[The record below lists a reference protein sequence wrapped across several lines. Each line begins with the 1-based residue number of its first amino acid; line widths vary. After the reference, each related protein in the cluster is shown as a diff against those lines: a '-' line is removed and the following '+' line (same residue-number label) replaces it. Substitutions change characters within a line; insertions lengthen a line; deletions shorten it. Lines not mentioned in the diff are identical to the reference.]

1 MWSLAM
7 VAIVP
12 RVGPSTPAVSA
23 ARTVWV
29 PGKGGNSP
37 STTSSVP
44 LRGRS
49 SAECAQILE
58 YSILQNWNVLIQTK
72 LNQR

>member
-7 VAIVP
+7 EATVP

-37 STTSSVP
+37 ITTSSVP
-44 LRGRS
+44 WRDQS
-49 SAECAQILE
+49 SAECAHILE
-58 YSILQNWNVLIQTK
+58 YSILQNWNVLIQ
-72 LNQR
+72 QR